1 MLKRKY
7 LAKCL
12 YNRQQTL
19 LSDADLNYIQV
30 FLQAHKKACPFSD
43 KGMTKFQMS
52 KFKGCTHRYCFDL
65 IKETTV

>member
-30 FLQAHKKACPFSD
+30 FLQAHKKGMSFFRQGHDQISD
-43 KGMTKFQMS
+43 VK
-52 KFKGCTHRYCFDL
+52 
-65 IKETTV
+65 I